1 MESWKIRDEILRSA
15 SQWYL
20 ILAMI
25 IAGGLIGYLV
35 SYLLPTPY
43 RAVADIYVGIDVIR
57 VNEMEHVIPLAEE
70 EPLNLDDYKNWQ
82 LKQVADVLTSS
93 TVVSNTLNMLRDEDI
108 GWDSF
113 SQSDFRSALDIY
125 WYDSGSWQMEATFPD
140 KDQASSVVQTWI
152 NVGHEYITGL
162 LEISLSAAELD
173 NQLWSINTAIGDLKA
188 KRASLKTFLSKA
200 EKWES
205 KLEAEESS
213 SPLGDD
219 ILTELND
226 WIRVYDEEDSAWQ
239 VPMDDF
245 PEQNQKSQE
254 YLTWLRGAV
263 STADTALDEIQ
274 PALELLQSER
284 EDILPDYH
292 EALEDSLGLSANIV
306 LLPNTS
312 EITVSP
318 VRQTDALTLGGAF
331 LGLTAWVAFAVFRI
345 KGSGEDDD

>member
-1 MESWKIRDEILRSA
+1 MDSWKIRDEILRSA

-25 IAGGLIGYLV
+25 IAGGLIGYLI
-35 SYLLPTPY
+35 SYLLPSPY
-43 RAVADIYVGIDVIR
+43 QAVADIYVGIDVVR

-82 LKQVADVLTSS
+82 LKQVADVLNSS
-93 TVVSNTLNMLRDEDI
+93 TVVSNTLNMLKDEDME
-108 GWDSF
+108 WDSI

-125 WYDSGSWQMEATFPD
+125 WYDAGSWRMEATFPD
-140 KDQASSVVQTWI
+140 KDQASTAVQAWI
-152 NVGHEYITGL
+152 DVGHEHITSL
-162 LEISLSAAELD
+162 LEISLSAAEID
-173 NQLWSINTAIGDLKA
+173 NQLWSINTAIGDFKA

-219 ILTELND
+219 ILAELND

-239 VPMDDF
+239 IPKDDF
-245 PEQNQKSQE
+245 PELNQKSVA

-263 STADTALDEIQ
+263 STAETALAEIQ

-284 EDILPDYH
+284 KDILPDYH
-292 EALEDSLGLSANIV
+292 QSLKDSLGLSANIV

-312 EITVSP
+312 EVTVSP
-318 VRQTDALTLGGAF
+318 VRQTAVLTLGGAF
-331 LGLTAWVAFAVFRI
+331 LGLTAWITFAVFRI
-345 KGSGEDDD
+345 KDSGKDND